1 MFARYP
7 FLINTNEGGTMF
19 RKIVKGWR
27 VKPRASRRLD
37 RLTKNSSYWRKGKFY
52 IKNKHTV
59 KQRCNLRRQKGKKHP
74 CYRKYPFPHKN
85 YGVWN
90 FFERELLEILSK
102 RDIIYFN
109 TMRTLRGDYATEA

>member
-1 MFARYP
+1 
-7 FLINTNEGGTMF
+7 MF

-52 IKNKHTV
+52 IKNKHMRLFRLV
-59 KQRCNLRRQKGKKHP
+59 FSSGGKN
-74 CYRKYPFPHKN
+74 RKYPFPHKN

>member
-19 RKIVKGWR
+19 RKRVKGWR

-52 IKNKHTV
+52 IKNKHMKLFRLV
-59 KQRCNLRRQKGKKHP
+59 FSSGGKN
-74 CYRKYPFPHKN
+74 RKYPFPHKN